1 VVNIISAVALVGV
14 VVGTTALVVVLSIFN
29 GFDVLIQS
37 FFSVFDPEIK
47 ITSAEG
53 KNFDPS
59 TATLQSIKSR
69 PDVIHYCEVVE
80 EIAHLRFE
88 QRQQIA
94 YIKGV
99 DNEYLKMSQLDSFM
113 YDGKLKLSD
122 DQFNYTV
129 LGAGLA
135 NNLGAAA
142 NFVHPVYISVP
153 KKGISSNTLVNPFR
167 QKYLFMSGIYAIG
180 QEDVDNKYAIIP
192 ISVARELL
200 EIGGKVTSIELGLK
214 PGTDVKQLQRELKK
228 LLGDGYIVQNRYQQ
242 HESNYKV
249 TKSEQF
255 FTYIILSF
263 ILIIASF
270 NLASSIAM
278 LILDKRKD
286 INILVSMGLTRK
298 QLSWIFLLEGWLI
311 SAVGAVIG
319 LILGVLL
326 CLGQMHFGWLK
337 FPGSF
342 VIDSYPV
349 EIRVMSLFIIGITVL
364 VIGGTMSWLPVKFLP
379 EKFFQLREE

>member
-1 VVNIISAVALVGV
+1 
-14 VVGTTALVVVLSIFN
+14 
-29 GFDVLIQS
+29 
-37 FFSVFDPEIK
+37 
-47 ITSAEG
+47 
-53 KNFDPS
+53 
-59 TATLQSIKSR
+59 
-69 PDVIHYCEVVE
+69 
-80 EIAHLRFE
+80 
-88 QRQQIA
+88 
-94 YIKGV
+94 
-99 DNEYLKMSQLDSFM
+99 
-113 YDGKLKLSD
+113 
-122 DQFNYTV
+122 
-129 LGAGLA
+129 
-135 NNLGAAA
+135 
-142 NFVHPVYISVP
+142 
-153 KKGISSNTLVNPFR
+153 
-167 QKYLFMSGIYAIG
+167 
-180 QEDVDNKYAIIP
+180 
-192 ISVARELL
+192 
-200 EIGGKVTSIELGLK
+200 
-214 PGTDVKQLQRELKK
+214 

-311 SAVGAVIG
+311 SAVGAIIG